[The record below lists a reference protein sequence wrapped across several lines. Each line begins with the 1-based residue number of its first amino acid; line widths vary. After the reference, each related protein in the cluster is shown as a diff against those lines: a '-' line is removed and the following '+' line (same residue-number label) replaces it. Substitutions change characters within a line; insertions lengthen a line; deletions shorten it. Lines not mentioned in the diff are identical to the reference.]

1 VRRISSISEWVPRG
15 ILLLFLA
22 ASVSGCQL
30 PAFLNRGGTSATK
43 TPTDSV
49 PSGQVNIYLQ
59 DYEFHPQR
67 LTVKTGTTVIW
78 INRDPVFH
86 SITSDTGVF
95 HSGLLAVGQAFSY
108 TFAEPGTFPYYCEKN
123 GGPNGEGMSGVIVV
137 VD

>member
-1 VRRISSISEWVPRG
+1 VGRITPVSPWVSRG

-30 PAFLNRGGTSATK
+30 PAFLNRGGVSATK

-49 PSGQVNIYLQ
+49 PSGQVNVFLQ
-59 DYEFHPQR
+59 DYEFHPQK
-67 LTVKTGTTVIW
+67 LTVKTGTTVTW

-86 SITSDTGVF
+86 TVASDTGLF
-95 HSGLLAVGQAFSY
+95 QSGLLAVGQTYSY
-108 TFAEPGTFPYYCEKN
+108 TFDQPGTYPYRCESN
-123 GGPNGEGMSGVIVV
+123 SGPGGAEMRGEITV